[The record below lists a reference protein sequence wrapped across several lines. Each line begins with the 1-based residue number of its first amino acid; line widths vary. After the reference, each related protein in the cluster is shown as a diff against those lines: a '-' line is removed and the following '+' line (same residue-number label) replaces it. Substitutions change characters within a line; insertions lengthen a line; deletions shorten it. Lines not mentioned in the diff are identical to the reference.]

1 MSELFKIYVAIKT
14 FFLGKK
20 GLEEGFS
27 PNWTGIIIL
36 LLVVILITIVTSRH
50 SNKKAKKQREK
61 WNLKK

>member
-36 LLVVILITIVTSRH
+36 LLVVILITIVTSWY

>member
-1 MSELFKIYVAIKT
+1 MGELFKIYVAIKT

-27 PNWTGIIIL
+27 LNWTGIIIL
-36 LLVVILITIVTSRH
+36 LLVVILITIVTSWY
-50 SNKKAKKQREK
+50 SNKKAKKQRQK

>member
-1 MSELFKIYVAIKT
+1 MGELFKIYVAIKT

-36 LLVVILITIVTSRH
+36 LLVVILITIVTSWY